1 MRCVDINAVHPSRIV
16 LNLSNSMLKKLIS
29 QTAVYGLSSMLGRF
43 INFLLVIPHTRYLKS
58 VNDYGDL
65 TTVFAFVAFL
75 NIILTYGLET
85 SYFKFIRNGHSSD
98 KVFGITQRSIYASTA
113 IFLGLAWIFRDSFS
127 EVVGMPG
134 NTEVVLCCISFLC
147 FDTLC
152 ALPFASLRH
161 AEKPLH
167 FASIKLINILINV
180 GLNLLFLIKTPSFLA
195 DVPQVVLVLSAN
207 SIASFVTFL
216 ILSPIALKVR
226 GPFDFGLYK
235 EILKYSWPLVFV
247 GLAGMVNETLDRT
260 LIRHLLP
267 GEEGAYQNGIYGAF
281 YKLTMVMT
289 MFVQAFRFA
298 AEPLFFKQVEAE
310 DTRKMYAVVLYWF
323 IAVCTFIFLLC
334 MLFIEPLA
342 ELFIKDKEYFKNPDG
357 LAVVPILLMAN
368 LFLGI
373 YYNVSIWYRLT
384 NNTMKGAIIS
394 GIGAIVTISLNLI
407 LIPYYGF
414 KACAWITLGVYF
426 LMCGMAYLWGRS
438 VYPIPYFIGK
448 YLVLIIVGL
457 VLWNLYT
464 FLGASI
470 SNILLSISIK
480 ILLAGLLLLIIW
492 MLQPKR
498 NFA

>member
-1 MRCVDINAVHPSRIV
+1 
-16 LNLSNSMLKKLIS
+16 
-29 QTAVYGLSSMLGRF
+29 
-43 INFLLVIPHTRYLKS
+43 
-58 VNDYGDL
+58 
-65 TTVFAFVAFL
+65 
-75 NIILTYGLET
+75 
-85 SYFKFIRNGHSSD
+85 
-98 KVFGITQRSIYASTA
+98 
-113 IFLGLAWIFRDSFS
+113 
-127 EVVGMPG
+127 
-134 NTEVVLCCISFLC
+134 
-147 FDTLC
+147 
-152 ALPFASLRH
+152 
-161 AEKPLH
+161 
-167 FASIKLINILINV
+167 
-180 GLNLLFLIKTPSFLA
+180 
-195 DVPQVVLVLSAN
+195 
-207 SIASFVTFL
+207 
-216 ILSPIALKVR
+216 
-226 GPFDFGLYK
+226 
-235 EILKYSWPLVFV
+235 
-247 GLAGMVNETLDRT
+247 
-260 LIRHLLP
+260 
-267 GEEGAYQNGIYGAF
+267 
-281 YKLTMVMT
+281 
-289 MFVQAFRFA
+289 
-298 AEPLFFKQVEAE
+298 
-310 DTRKMYAVVLYWF
+310 MYAVVLYWF